1 MMNTYIYSAR
11 LQRRRRRRRRRRR
24 SNARVRRGYIKLLFV
39 HMKNTRIARLLR
51 FFKVNQ
57 LSSLKKIFSSLSGK
71 KEQKSRQKLSPS
83 ARSFLSL
90 SLSLR
95 VLYFHTATRDRCCC
109 SSYRSKE
116 EEKED
121 ARQKKRDGER
131 KEGGR

>member
-57 LSSLKKIFSSLSGK
+57 LSSLKKIFSLLSREK
-71 KEQKSRQKLSPS
+71 RTKISTKTLPKR
-83 ARSFLSL
+83 AFLPL